1 MHLLHAK
8 LSLKHKMM
16 QLIKHKSKYIKRNKN
31 ILRKNFLA
39 DFIYI
44 IFMVYFFFVLFYGIL
59 INEIFSLISSISIFV
74 YGSAT
79 FLGCFNTKDF
89 TLETSNGRFLSMNMK
104 FIMDIKPFL
113 LTCFICINMI

>member
-16 QLIKHKSKYIKRNKN
+16 QLIKHKNRNKN

-44 IFMVYFFFVLFYGIL
+44 IFYGIFFFVLFYGIL
-59 INEIFSLISSISIFV
+59 INEIFSLISSISI
-74 YGSAT
+74 
-79 FLGCFNTKDF
+79 
-89 TLETSNGRFLSMNMK
+89 
-104 FIMDIKPFL
+104 
-113 LTCFICINMI
+113 ICLWY

>member
-44 IFMVYFFFVLFYGIL
+44 IFMVYFFCFCLVLWYID
-59 INEIFSLISSISIFV
+59 
-74 YGSAT
+74 
-79 FLGCFNTKDF
+79 K
-89 TLETSNGRFLSMNMK
+89 
-104 FIMDIKPFL
+104 
-113 LTCFICINMI
+113 

>member
-31 ILRKNFLA
+31 ILRKNFFA

-44 IFMVYFFFVLFYGIL
+44 IFYGIFFFVLFYGIL
-59 INEIFSLISSISIFV
+59 INEIFSLISSISI
-74 YGSAT
+74 
-79 FLGCFNTKDF
+79 
-89 TLETSNGRFLSMNMK
+89 
-104 FIMDIKPFL
+104 
-113 LTCFICINMI
+113 ICLWY

>member
-31 ILRKNFLA
+31 ILPKNFLA

-44 IFMVYFFFVLFYGIL
+44 YNFLWYFFFVLFYGIL
-59 INEIFSLISSISIFV
+59 INEIFSLISSISI
-74 YGSAT
+74 
-79 FLGCFNTKDF
+79 
-89 TLETSNGRFLSMNMK
+89 
-104 FIMDIKPFL
+104 
-113 LTCFICINMI
+113 ICLWY

>member
-39 DFIYI
+39 DFIYKI
-44 IFMVYFFFVLFYGIL
+44 FFVLFYGIL
-59 INEIFSLISSISIFV
+59 INEIFSLISSISI
-74 YGSAT
+74 
-79 FLGCFNTKDF
+79 
-89 TLETSNGRFLSMNMK
+89 
-104 FIMDIKPFL
+104 
-113 LTCFICINMI
+113 ICLWY

>member
-39 DFIYI
+39 DFIYKFFYGI
-44 IFMVYFFFVLFYGIL
+44 FFWSCFMVY
-59 INEIFSLISSISIFV
+59 
-74 YGSAT
+74 
-79 FLGCFNTKDF
+79 
-89 TLETSNGRFLSMNMK
+89 
-104 FIMDIKPFL
+104 
-113 LTCFICINMI
+113 

>member
-8 LSLKHKMM
+8 LSLEHKMM

-44 IFMVYFFFVLFYGIL
+44 IFMVYFFCFCLVLWYID
-59 INEIFSLISSISIFV
+59 
-74 YGSAT
+74 
-79 FLGCFNTKDF
+79 K
-89 TLETSNGRFLSMNMK
+89 
-104 FIMDIKPFL
+104 
-113 LTCFICINMI
+113 

>member
-16 QLIKHKSKYIKRNKN
+16 QLIKHKSKYIKGNKN

-44 IFMVYFFFVLFYGIL
+44 NFLWYIFFCLVLWYID
-59 INEIFSLISSISIFV
+59 
-74 YGSAT
+74 
-79 FLGCFNTKDF
+79 K
-89 TLETSNGRFLSMNMK
+89 
-104 FIMDIKPFL
+104 
-113 LTCFICINMI
+113 

>member
-16 QLIKHKSKYIKRNKN
+16 QLIKHKSKYIKGNKN

-44 IFMVYFFFVLFYGIL
+44 IFMVYFFLSCFM
-59 INEIFSLISSISIFV
+59 V
-74 YGSAT
+74 Y
-79 FLGCFNTKDF
+79 
-89 TLETSNGRFLSMNMK
+89 
-104 FIMDIKPFL
+104 
-113 LTCFICINMI
+113 